1 MPQENRRAPLLAFA
15 DSPGENTMEKNSG
28 AGLTRL
34 RNAFGWSMAGL
45 GAALKHEKAF
55 QQELG
60 LCLILA
66 PLALWLGDTG
76 VEKALLLGSLLLVLI
91 VEIINS
97 AIEAVVDRFGG
108 EHHILSGRAKDMG
121 SAAVFLALANV
132 ALTWILVLFF

>member
-1 MPQENRRAPLLAFA
+1 M
-15 DSPGENTMEKNSG
+15 GKKSG
-28 AGLTRL
+28 TGLTRL

-45 GAALKHEKAF
+45 AAALKHEKAF

-66 PLALWLGDTG
+66 PLALWLGETG
-76 VEKALLLGSLLLVLI
+76 LEKALLLGSLSLVLI
-91 VEIINS
+91 VELINS

-108 EHHILSGRAKDMG
+108 EIHPLSGRAKDIG

-132 ALTWILVLFF
+132 ALVWILVLFC

>member
-1 MPQENRRAPLLAFA
+1 M
-15 DSPGENTMEKNSG
+15 GKNSG

-45 GAALKHEKAF
+45 AAAFKHEKAF

-60 LCLILA
+60 LCLILV
-66 PLALWLGDTG
+66 PLALWLGKTG
-76 VEKALLLGSLLLVLI
+76 PDKALLAGSLFLVLI
-91 VEIINS
+91 TEILNS

-108 EHHILSGRAKDMG
+108 EHHTLSGRAKDMG

-132 ALTWILVLFF
+132 VLVWVLVLFF

>member
-1 MPQENRRAPLLAFA
+1 M
-15 DSPGENTMEKNSG
+15 GKKSG
-28 AGLTRL
+28 AGFTRL

-45 GAALKHEKAF
+45 AATLKHEKAF

-66 PLALWLGDTG
+66 PLGLWLGQTG
-76 VEKALLLGSLLLVLI
+76 GEKAILLGSLFLVLI
-91 VEIINS
+91 VEILNS

-108 EHHILSGRAKDMG
+108 EHHTLSGRAKDMG

-132 ALTWILVLFF
+132 AVCWLCILFF

>member
-1 MPQENRRAPLLAFA
+1 
-15 DSPGENTMEKNSG
+15 MEKNSG

-45 GAALKHEKAF
+45 KAAFKHEKAF

-60 LCLILA
+60 LCLLLA
-66 PLALWLGDTG
+66 PLALWLGATG

-108 EHHILSGRAKDMG
+108 EHHTLSGRAKDMG

-132 ALTWILVLFF
+132 VLTWVLVLFF

>member
-1 MPQENRRAPLLAFA
+1 M
-15 DSPGENTMEKNSG
+15 DKNSG

-45 GAALKHEKAF
+45 AATLKHEKAF
-55 QQELG
+55 QQELV

-66 PLALWLGDTG
+66 PLALWFGKTG
-76 VEKALLLGSLLLVLI
+76 TAKGMLLGSLFLVLI
-91 VEIINS
+91 VEILNS

-108 EHHILSGRAKDMG
+108 EHHTLSGRAKDMG

-132 ALTWILVLFF
+132 VLVWLLVLFF